1 MRSLDRRVLPLTT
14 TLFLWLTACA
24 DEAKFSSG
32 AGARPQQ
39 SADVTKG
46 ETAPPIATPVA
57 TAAETPAEE
66 PETDESIVTAAPEE
80 PADPEMP
87 ATLELPADPEVPVA
101 PQERPMPVTIE
112 QTFPAARFEELK
124 VEVDPPIRYASQLI
138 TLREAAPVTATLR
151 QLDRGRQQDAYTQ
164 GHDPNIADPEQFA
177 LTRAGEL
184 DLIVIVDDSNSMADE
199 QANLSTKLSALL
211 SSISN
216 TDWQIRVVTTSD
228 PCPRN
233 NRIIRA
239 GDADAA
245 AAFKNAVEVPIV
257 KNVVEKGLPMGLKA
271 LAGECNGV
279 TTPWL
284 RSDSAVALL
293 VLSDEENCSSPYA
306 DGCPGEFG
314 DAPQDMIDY
323 LATIRPDG
331 NARFYAI
338 IEGPGDPCRLS
349 AWEAAEYKAVVDATG
364 GAWGSICEPD
374 YSATL
379 ATISANV
386 SRIVARRF
394 PLAHVPDPGTLMLT
408 IDGKQLTSGF
418 RVEGKTLIL
427 EPNTVDVD
435 DLKLVVTYSYGAT
448 PKFDRVTL
456 SRAAAP
462 GTLTVKVGSET
473 LKADA
478 YTYDAATRELVFD
491 EMPADDTIVVAK
503 YRPYQPLPKRFE
515 QATAFRFDPAG
526 PAIELQ
532 TAPAD
537 GVEIAVRHRSAAGRM
552 TRYPAAFAGKTILPM
567 GRDAQTGASV
577 PVQLDQGEIIIAAD
591 DVVDGRRVAVTF
603 DLGDT
608 PQELTYDL
616 GHEPVP
622 GSVSVVDENG
632 NDVCDAQ
639 TVGTVVELSCE
650 PAEAGSF
657 TLNYSHVVEYYST
670 FTLPGQFAADAAT
683 WEVWVDG
690 QRLDGFTRD
699 GYTVTIAAD
708 LLAPDSEVKVA
719 ATYLP

>member
-1 MRSLDRRVLPLTT
+1 
-14 TLFLWLTACA
+14 
-24 DEAKFSSG
+24 
-32 AGARPQQ
+32 
-39 SADVTKG
+39 
-46 ETAPPIATPVA
+46 
-57 TAAETPAEE
+57 
-66 PETDESIVTAAPEE
+66 
-80 PADPEMP
+80 
-87 ATLELPADPEVPVA
+87 
-101 PQERPMPVTIE
+101 MPVTVE
-112 QTFPAARFEELK
+112 QTFPAARFEDLK

-138 TLREAAPVTATLR
+138 TLREAAPATASLK
-151 QLDRGRQQDAYTQ
+151 QLDRGRQQDAFTQ
-164 GHDPNIADPEQFA
+164 GHDPNIADPEQFP

-199 QANLSTKLSALL
+199 QANLATKLEVLL
-211 SSISN
+211 SNISN
-216 TDWQIRVVTTSD
+216 TDWQMRVITTSD

-233 NRIIRA
+233 NRIIKA

-245 AAFKNAVEVPIV
+245 AAFQSAVQVPIV

-284 RSDSAVALL
+284 RNDSAVALL

-364 GAWGSICEPD
+364 GAWGSICDPD
-374 YSATL
+374 YSPTL

-408 IDGKQLTSGF
+408 IDGRQLTSGF
-418 RVEGKTLIL
+418 RVEGQTLIL

-456 SRAAAP
+456 SRAVAP
-462 GTLTVKVGSET
+462 GTLAVKVGSET
-473 LKADA
+473 LKAGD
-478 YTYDAATRELVFD
+478 YDYDATTRELIFD
-491 EMPADDTIVVAK
+491 AMPPDDAVVVVR
-503 YRPYQPLPKRFE
+503 YRPYQPLPKRFVLNGIDLLGAPLE
-515 QATAFRFDPAG
+515 VKVAGQPTAFSFDPAG
-526 PAIELQ
+526 PAIELK

-537 GVEIAVRHRSAAGRM
+537 GVEITVRHRSAAGRL

-567 GRDAQTGASV
+567 GRDAKTGASV
-577 PVQLDQGEIIIAAD
+577 PVQLDQGEIIVAAD

-632 NDVCDAQ
+632 NEVCDAQ

-657 TLNYSHVVEYYST
+657 TMSYSHVVEHYST
-670 FTLPGQFAADAAT
+670 FTLPGQFPADAAT
-683 WEVWVDG
+683 WEVWVDD
-690 QRLDGFTRD
+690 QRLDDFRRD
-699 GYTVTIAAD
+699 DYTITIAAG
-708 LLAPDSEVKVA
+708 LLAPDSQVKVA
-719 ATYLP
+719 ATYSP